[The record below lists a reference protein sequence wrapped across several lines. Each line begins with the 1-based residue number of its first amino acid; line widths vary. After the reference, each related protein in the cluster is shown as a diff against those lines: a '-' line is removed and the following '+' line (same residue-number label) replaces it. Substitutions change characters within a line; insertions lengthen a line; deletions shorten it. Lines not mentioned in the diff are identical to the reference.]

1 MKPLSRR
8 TLLRGLL
15 GGAVVS
21 IGLPPLERFMNV
33 NGTAYADEGG
43 GPSGFPSRFG
53 LIFWGNGVQPERWV
67 PELTGQGDAWAL
79 SEQLAPLQ
87 SVKSYLTVV
96 SGTRVNVTNVS
107 AHSATLAGMLTA
119 APLLDIPGVGHRI
132 QAPTID
138 QRIAAA
144 IGGETARAS
153 IEFGV
158 YTDGSLG
165 ESHAAPSDANPAAIP
180 RPAEFNPAA
189 LFSDLFGAN
198 FILPGSGD
206 GPPPTLGVER
216 SVLDAVMG
224 QIAGVQGQ
232 LGAGDKARLE
242 AHFEGIRSIERR
254 LQKLQ
259 ENPPNL
265 AACAA
270 PPVPLGTADAHGYPP
285 IEGRPQL
292 VEINAVMSDMAA
304 MALACDQTRV
314 FSNWMTNP
322 VANPLMAGST
332 DGHHSLTHDEPG
344 EQPQVNA
351 IVKELMGMVATQL
364 DALAAV
370 EEGDGTLLDHC
381 AVLCT
386 SEVSRGRTHSP
397 DDFPILLAGGCNGY
411 LKTDMHW
418 RSEASDSTSKVL
430 LTLCQAMGMPV
441 DALGIDDC
449 YTTESLTEV
458 EA

>member
-1 MKPLSRR
+1 MKRLSRR

-21 IGLPPLERFMNV
+21 IGLPPLERFMNSH
-33 NGTAYADEGG
+33 GSAYAEEG

-53 LIFWGNGVQPERWV
+53 LLFWGNGVIPERWV
-67 PELTGQGDAWAL
+67 PAATGQGSDWEL
-79 SEQLAPLQ
+79 SEQLEPLA
-87 SVKSYLTVV
+87 SLKHKLTVV
-96 SGTRVNVTNVS
+96 SGMRVNVTNVS

-119 APLLDIPGVGHRI
+119 APLLDVPGQGLRI

-138 QRIAAA
+138 QLIAAA
-144 IGGETARAS
+144 VGQETARAS

-158 YTDGSLG
+158 YTDGALG
-165 ESHAAPSDANPAAIP
+165 ESHAAPIAGSPAAIP

-198 FILPGSGD
+198 FIQPGSGD

-216 SVLDAVMG
+216 SVLDVVMG
-224 QIAGVQGQ
+224 QIASVEEQ
-232 LGAGDKARLE
+232 LGAADRARLE
-242 AHFEGIRSIERR
+242 AHFEGIRSIEKR

-265 AACAA
+265 LACAA
-270 PPVPLGTADAHGYPP
+270 PAAPLGSADSHGYPP

-292 VEINAVMSDMAA
+292 AEINAVMSDMAA

-351 IVKELMGMVATQL
+351 IVKELMGMVRRQL
-364 DALAAV
+364 EALDAV

-397 DDFPILLAGGCNGY
+397 DDFPILLAGSCNGY

-418 RSEASDSTSKVL
+418 RSEASDPTSKVL
-430 LTLCQAMGMPV
+430 LTLAQAMGLPL
-441 DALGIDDC
+441 DALGSDDC
-449 YTTESLTEV
+449 YTTESLSEV

>member
-1 MKPLSRR
+1 MRRLSRR
-8 TLLRGLL
+8 TLLKGLL

-21 IGLPPLERFMNV
+21 VGLPPLERFMNV
-33 NGTAYADEGG
+33 NGSAYADEGD

-53 LIFWGNGVQPERWV
+53 LVFWGNGVIPERWV
-67 PELTGQGDAWAL
+67 PAETGYGEAWTL
-79 SEQLAPLQ
+79 SEQLEPLYALKHKL
-87 SVKSYLTVV
+87 SVV
-96 SGTRVNVTNVS
+96 SGLRVNVTNVS

-119 APLLDIPGVGHRI
+119 APLLDIPGQGRKM

-138 QRIAAA
+138 QLIAAHV
-144 IGGETARAS
+144 GQETARAS

-158 YTDGSLG
+158 YTDGGLG
-165 ESHAAPSDANPAAIP
+165 ESFAAPIAGSPAAIR

-189 LFSDLFGAN
+189 LFSDLFGVN

-216 SVLDAVMG
+216 SVLDVVMG
-224 QIAGVQGQ
+224 QISAVEAQ
-232 LGAGDKARLE
+232 LGAADKARLE
-242 AHFEGIRSIERR
+242 AHFEGIRSIEKR
-254 LQKLQ
+254 LQTLQ

-265 AACAA
+265 LACAA
-270 PPVPLGTADAHGYPP
+270 PPTPLGSADAHGYPP
-285 IEGRPQL
+285 VEGRPQL
-292 VEINAVMSDMAA
+292 SEINAVMSDMAA

-351 IVKELMGMVATQL
+351 IVKELMGMVQRQL
-364 DALAAV
+364 EALDAV
-370 EEGDGTLLDHC
+370 EEGDGTLLDHSV
-381 AVLCT
+381 VLAT

-411 LKTDMHW
+411 LNTDQHW
-418 RSEASDSTSKVL
+418 RSETSDSTSKVL
-430 LTLCQAMGMPV
+430 LTLAQAMGLPL
-441 DALGIDDC
+441 DAIGIEDC

>member
-8 TLLRGLL
+8 SLLRGIL
-15 GGAVVS
+15 GGAMVS
-21 IGLPPLERFMNV
+21 VGLPPLERFMNG
-33 NGTAYADEGG
+33 NGTAYAEEGG
-43 GPSGFPSRFG
+43 ASGFPRRFG
-53 LIFWGNGVQPERWV
+53 LVFWGNGVLPERWV
-67 PELTGQGDAWAL
+67 PEATGQGDAWAL
-79 SEQLAPLQ
+79 SEQLAPLEAL
-87 SVKSYLTVV
+87 KPYLTVV
-96 SGTRVNVTNVS
+96 SGMRVNVTNVS

-119 APLLDIPGVGHRI
+119 APLLKLPGEGHRI
-132 QAPTID
+132 QAATID
-138 QRIAAA
+138 QRIAGA

-165 ESHAAPSDANPAAIP
+165 ESHAAPSDASPYAIP

-198 FILPGSGD
+198 FIQPGSGE

-216 SVLDAVMG
+216 SVLDVVMG
-224 QIAGVQGQ
+224 QIAAVKGE
-232 LGAGDKARLE
+232 LGAADKARLD

-259 ENPPNL
+259 DNPPNL
-265 AACAA
+265 AACASPMA
-270 PPVPLGTADAHGYPP
+270 PLGTPEVHGYPP

-292 VEINAVMSDMAA
+292 VEINAVMSDIAA

-344 EQPQVNA
+344 EQPQVNG
-351 IVKELMGMVATQL
+351 ITKELMGMVARQL
-364 DALAAV
+364 EALAAI
-370 EEGDGTLLDHC
+370 EEGEGTLLDHC
-381 AVLCT
+381 AILCT

-397 DDFPILLAGGCNGY
+397 DDFPILLAGSCNGA

-430 LTLCQAMGMPV
+430 LTLAQVMGLPL
-441 DALGIDDC
+441 DSLGIDDC
-449 YTTESLTEV
+449 YTTESLTEG